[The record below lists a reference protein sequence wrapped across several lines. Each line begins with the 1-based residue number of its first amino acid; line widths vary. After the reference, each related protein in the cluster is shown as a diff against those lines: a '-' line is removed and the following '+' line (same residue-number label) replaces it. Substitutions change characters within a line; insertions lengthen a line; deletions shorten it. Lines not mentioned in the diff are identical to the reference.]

1 MKGTITMSEADETW
15 PEEGELLV
23 CTVKGVK
30 ENGAYLNL
38 NGYGEREGF
47 VFIGEVA
54 SGWVK
59 NIRAHLR
66 EGQRVVAKVVTVKK
80 DRQRVDLSIKA
91 VSAER
96 KKETLQ
102 NWKNQQ
108 RASQIMRV
116 AAERVKWDA
125 EKTEAVSEEMIEKFG
140 SLYGALEEC
149 AITETALSD
158 AGFSGAWMKVVTEL
172 AVENI
177 VPPFVEIRGI
187 YDIEVW
193 GPEGVQAIR
202 ETLAAAE
209 SVVENDEEVTL
220 TCHYDGA
227 PHYRIDIRAPD
238 YSLAES
244 AWSSAEKIATEKIK
258 SVEGS
263 ITIERL

>member
-1 MKGTITMSEADETW
+1 MSEIDEPW

-54 SGWVK
+54 AGWVK

-66 EGQRVVAKVVTVKK
+66 EGQRVVAKVVNVKK

-96 KKETLQ
+96 RKDTLQ
-102 NWKNQQ
+102 TWKNRQ

-116 AAERVKWDA
+116 AAERVNWDA
-125 EKTEAVSEEMIEKFG
+125 EKTEAISEEMIEKFG

-158 AGFSGAWMKVVTEL
+158 SGFTGDWMEVVTEL

-193 GPEGVQAIR
+193 GSEGVQAIR
-202 ETLAAAE
+202 ETLAAVEA
-209 SVVENDEEVTL
+209 VVEDEEEVTL
-220 TCHYDGA
+220 TCHYNGA
-227 PHYRIDIRAPD
+227 PHYRIDIKAPD

-244 AWSSAEKIATEKIK
+244 AWGSAKKIATEKIK

-263 ITIERL
+263 ISIERL

>member
-1 MKGTITMSEADETW
+1 MSDNSDPW

-54 SGWVK
+54 AGWVK

-66 EGQRVVAKVVTVKK
+66 EGQRVVAKVVNIKK

-96 KKETLQ
+96 KKDTLQ
-102 NWKNQQ
+102 TWKNQQ

-116 AAERVKWDA
+116 AAERVNWDA
-125 EKTEAVSEEMIEKFG
+125 EKTEAISEEMIEKFG

-158 AGFSGAWMKVVTEL
+158 SGL
-172 AVENI
+172 
-177 VPPFVEIRGI
+177 
-187 YDIEVW
+187 
-193 GPEGVQAIR
+193 
-202 ETLAAAE
+202 
-209 SVVENDEEVTL
+209 
-220 TCHYDGA
+220 
-227 PHYRIDIRAPD
+227 
-238 YSLAES
+238 SL
-244 AWSSAEKIATEKIK
+244 IHI
-258 SVEGS
+258 
-263 ITIERL
+263 

>member
-1 MKGTITMSEADETW
+1 MKGTDTMSDDNELW

-54 SGWVK
+54 AGWVK

-66 EGQRVVAKVVTVKK
+66 EGQRVVAKVVNVKK

-96 KKETLQ
+96 KKDTLQ
-102 NWKNQQ
+102 TWKNQQ

-116 AAERVKWDA
+116 AAERVNWDT
-125 EKTEAVSEEMIEKFG
+125 EKTEAISEEMIEQFG

-149 AITETALSD
+149 AITETALAD
-158 AGFSGAWMKVVTEL
+158 AGFSGEWMKIVTEL

-193 GPEGVQAIR
+193 GSEGVNAIR

-209 SVVENDEEVTL
+209 SVVENEEEVTL

-244 AWSSAEKIATEKIK
+244 AWEAAKKIATEKIK

>member
-1 MKGTITMSEADETW
+1 MSDTSDPW

-54 SGWVK
+54 AGWVK

-66 EGQRVVAKVVTVKK
+66 EGQRVVAKVVNIKK

-96 KKETLQ
+96 KKDTLQ
-102 NWKNQQ
+102 TWKNQQ

-116 AAERVKWDA
+116 AAERVNWDA
-125 EKTEAVSEEMIEKFG
+125 EKTEAISEEMIEKFG
-140 SLYGALEEC
+140 SLYGDLEEC
-149 AITETALSD
+149 AITETALADS
-158 AGFSGAWMKVVTEL
+158 GFSGEWIKVVTEL
-172 AVENI
+172 AIENI

-209 SVVENDEEVTL
+209 SVVEDEEEVTL
-220 TCHYDGA
+220 TCHYNGA
-227 PHYRIDIRAPD
+227 PHYSIDIRAPD

-244 AWSSAEKIATEKIK
+244 AWEAAKKITTEKIK

>member
-1 MKGTITMSEADETW
+1 MSDTSDPW

-54 SGWVK
+54 AGWVK

-66 EGQRVVAKVVTVKK
+66 EGQRVVAKVVNIKK

-96 KKETLQ
+96 KKDTLQ
-102 NWKNQQ
+102 TWKNQQ

-116 AAERVKWDA
+116 AAERVNWDA
-125 EKTEAVSEEMIEKFG
+125 EKTEAISEEMIEKFG

-158 AGFSGAWMKVVTEL
+158 SGFSGEWMKVVTEL
-172 AVENI
+172 AIENNYQYVI
-177 VPPFVEIRGI
+177 CGHIHQPQQRVVTTDKGSVTYLNSGDWIENLTSLEY
-187 YDIEVW
+187 YDNAWCLYQYDPKQFEETNKKSKIIQLQDELSVITQEVAFQ
-193 GPEGVQAIR
+193 V
-202 ETLAAAE
+202 
-209 SVVENDEEVTL
+209 SM
-220 TCHYDGA
+220 
-227 PHYRIDIRAPD
+227 
-238 YSLAES
+238 
-244 AWSSAEKIATEKIK
+244 
-258 SVEGS
+258 
-263 ITIERL
+263 